1 MENKFKKAVKVFGI
15 IMGVIIGICLI
26 ICGCTLIPAFIAISS
41 ESKAKTEYYNRVLP
55 STEIELPYSINDY
68 EAVYLT
74 NWNFE
79 SLTNKVLESKRN
91 EDFWVYQNNCDI
103 LFCSNEH
110 FYVRKNLDL
119 YSEIKADTVKKI
131 VFTDNKQ
138 KDLSAYSIE
147 PNLSDDQL
155 YRLSEIILSEKCD
168 AKENI
173 EEVSVFSDTNDT
185 LIAWYAFLYL
195 KNSETVCYDGLYVGI
210 DGWFCIVEAS
220 DSNLYFRDGNRNY
233 KLIPQDIAES
243 IRQAY
248 NGGV

>member
-1 MENKFKKAVKVFGI
+1 M
-15 IMGVIIGICLI
+15 
-26 ICGCTLIPAFIAISS
+26 
-41 ESKAKTEYYNRVLP
+41 
-55 STEIELPYSINDY
+55 
-68 EAVYLT
+68 
-74 NWNFE
+74 
-79 SLTNKVLESKRN
+79 
-91 EDFWVYQNNCDI
+91 
-103 LFCSNEH
+103 FCFNEH

-131 VFTDNKQ
+131 VFTDSKQ
-138 KDLSAYSIE
+138 KDLSVHSIE
-147 PNLSDDQL
+147 PNLSDNQL

-173 EEVSVFSDTNDT
+173 EEVSVFSDANDA

-195 KNSETVCYDGLYVGI
+195 KNSETVCYDGIYAGI

-248 NGGV
+248 NRKN